1 MKRKLISVLLIL
13 ILCAGSV
20 PVLAQET
27 DNLIRLVSSL
37 DIMKGD
43 PDGNFRLQDPVTRA
57 EFTKIAIASSAY
69 RNSVAAG
76 MTVSPFFDVSYRH
89 WAAPYIQL
97 AVSNQLVNGY
107 EDSTFRPENHVTF
120 EEALTIFLKLLG
132 YTNDD
137 FGASWPYG
145 QIGVANNL
153 KLTEQVNRVVGEPL
167 TRSDVMQLVYNLLK
181 TEKKGSNEA
190 YITVLGCEMLENV
203 TLIATSKQDASV
215 GIGKIYTSSGTYDMA
230 DSFVP
235 SHLGQE
241 GDLIVKNKKE
251 VLYFHSY
258 SESRGD
264 SLEQYLVY
272 STLDNKVITYQG
284 GHMNELEIQDQVTAY
299 KESQKTT
306 FGSLKGKLSL
316 GDVIYVSRDD
326 RGNVSHVT
334 VVTGNVEG
342 PITVKGNDWANE
354 FAAASPTVTRDGEKS
369 SVSALQPYDIAYY
382 VRDLNMILAYS
393 KKITGIY
400 EKATP
405 NKDLPTSVVVSGVTY
420 ELESVAAFNALSSNG
435 MFKYGD
441 TVTLLIG
448 KTGQIADVVSP
459 SALDKD
465 IYGYMTASGKKSFV
479 NNDGNAYSSN
489 YVSLVMPDGTSY
501 ELNTKT
507 DYSMYKNS
515 VVKAVYQDGVA
526 TISKL
531 ESSSNISGT
540 VDADRMKIGNFT
552 LAGNVSILDVS
563 TTDSSV
569 TAAYVNVFPQRLD
582 GVILSSSSVLYA
594 ERSQNGTILSLI
606 LKDVTGDMYEYGMIT
621 YAKSNLAG
629 ASVGGSYTYD
639 IGGTTATVNTS
650 NKAYSVSAGRGAKF
664 VMNGGRME
672 TMTNIPGVKGTIKK
686 LTDTYIETSD
696 GERML
701 LASDVVVYQVDSYLK
716 YMLMPLR
723 DAVQMTDR
731 PIYAYY
737 DSDEKHGG
745 RVRVVVLGN

>member
-1 MKRKLISVLLIL
+1 MKRKLISILLIL
-13 ILCAGSV
+13 LLSAGYI
-20 PVLAQET
+20 PVLAEET
-27 DNLIRLVSSL
+27 DSLTRLVSAL

-43 PDGNFRLQDPVTRA
+43 PDGNFRLQDNVTRA
-57 EFTKIAIASSAY
+57 EFTKIAIAASAY

-76 MTVSPFFDVSYRH
+76 MTISPFYDVSYRH

-107 EDSTFRPENHVTF
+107 EDSTFRPENNVTF

-145 QIGVANNL
+145 QIGMANSL
-153 KLTEQVNRVVGEPL
+153 KMTEHINRKVGEVL
-167 TRSDVMQLVYNLLK
+167 TRSDVMQMVYNLLQ
-181 TEKKGSNEA
+181 TEKKGSNEK
-190 YITVLGCEMLENV
+190 YITVLDCELIENV
-203 TLIATSKQDASV
+203 TLIATSQQDSSI
-215 GIGKIYTSSGTYDMA
+215 GIGKIYTSGGTYDMA

-241 GDLIVKNKKE
+241 GDLILQNKKE
-251 VLYFHSY
+251 VLHFHSY
-258 SESRGD
+258 SEMSAD

-284 GHMNELEIQDQVTAY
+284 GHMNELEIQDNVTAY
-299 KESQKTT
+299 KETQKTS
-306 FGSLKGKLSL
+306 FGALKGTLSL

-326 RGNVSHVT
+326 RGNISHVT

-342 PITVKGNDWANE
+342 PITVKGNNWVNE
-354 FAAASPTVTRDGEKS
+354 FSASAPTVTRDGEKS
-369 SVSALQPYDIAYY
+369 SIGALQPYDIAYY
-382 VRDLNMILAYS
+382 VKDLNMILAYS

-420 ELESVAAFNALSSNG
+420 DLESVAAFNALSSNG
-435 MFKYGD
+435 TFKYGD

-448 KTGQIADVVSP
+448 KTGQIADVVDP
-459 SALDKD
+459 SVLQKD
-465 IYGYMTASGKKSFV
+465 IYGYMTGSGKKSFL
-479 NNDGNAYSSN
+479 NNDGNTYSSN

-501 ELNTKT
+501 ELATKT
-507 DYSMYKNS
+507 DYSMFKNS
-515 VVKAVYQDGVA
+515 VVKVVYQNGVA

-540 VDADRMKIGNFT
+540 VDADRMTIGNFT

-569 TAAYVNVFPQRLD
+569 TGAYVNVFPQRLD
-582 GVILSSSSVLYA
+582 GVVLSSSSVLYA

-629 ASVGGSYTYD
+629 SSVGGSYTYD
-639 IGGTTATVNTS
+639 IGGTSTTVNTS

-664 VMNGGRME
+664 VMSGGRME
-672 TMTNIPGVKGTIKK
+672 TMTNIPGVKGTIQK
-686 LTDTYIETSD
+686 LTDTYIELSD
-696 GERML
+696 GEQML
-701 LASDVVVYQVDSYLK
+701 LASDVVAYQVDSYLQ
-716 YMLMPLR
+716 YMLIPLS
-723 DAVQMTDR
+723 DARKMTGR

-737 DSDEKHGG
+737 DSDQKHGG
-745 RVRVVVLGN
+745 RVRIIVIGN